1 MTSGRV
7 PTKLSFVFPKRNK
20 QTESGLGSESSS
32 VVYALALAPRD
43 RCAARVW
50 LPVGFASLA
59 MSRGVR
65 TAAVNRVLDVT
76 GSSVQVGAD
85 TRSKNIQGLSRAAQ
99 KGGGRLKF
107 AYSRKLRIGLPCF
120 IAGFATC
127 AWMGFIKKPA
137 VIKKVVRKKKPAPRR
152 GPIIEE
158 LSDDDDAAA
167 LTVPSMSAT
176 NPNEEMKLV
185 LVVNADL
192 GMGSGKIAAQCC
204 HATLALY
211 QSLEGKHRNVLRQ
224 WEAEGQKKIALKSK
238 ESEMNGLLALAE
250 KQRLPCYLVSDAGR
264 TQVKQGAHT
273 VLAIG
278 PAPGSV
284 VDAITGKLRLL

>member
-1 MTSGRV
+1 
-7 PTKLSFVFPKRNK
+7 
-20 QTESGLGSESSS
+20 
-32 VVYALALAPRD
+32 
-43 RCAARVW
+43 
-50 LPVGFASLA
+50 
-59 MSRGVR
+59 
-65 TAAVNRVLDVT
+65 
-76 GSSVQVGAD
+76 
-85 TRSKNIQGLSRAAQ
+85 
-99 KGGGRLKF
+99 
-107 AYSRKLRIGLPCF
+107 
-120 IAGFATC
+120 
-127 AWMGFIKKPA
+127 
-137 VIKKVVRKKKPAPRR
+137 
-152 GPIIEE
+152 
-158 LSDDDDAAA
+158 
-167 LTVPSMSAT
+167 MSAT